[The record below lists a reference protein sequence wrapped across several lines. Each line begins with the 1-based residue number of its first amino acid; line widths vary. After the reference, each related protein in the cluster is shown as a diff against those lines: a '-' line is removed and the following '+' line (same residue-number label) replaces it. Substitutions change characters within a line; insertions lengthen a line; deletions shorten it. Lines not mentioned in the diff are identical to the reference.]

1 MCRILQIY
9 LSIAHC
15 LFCFKVI
22 DARMF
27 YSKKKFFVPARS
39 IPNPEVLDK
48 NDLYS
53 DNDESDFALESDL
66 ESETEQ

>member
-1 MCRILQIY
+1 
-9 LSIAHC
+9 
-15 LFCFKVI
+15 
-22 DARMF
+22 MF
-27 YSKKKFFVPARS
+27 YSKKKFFVPAWS

>member
-1 MCRILQIY
+1 
-9 LSIAHC
+9 
-15 LFCFKVI
+15 
-22 DARMF
+22 MF

-39 IPNPEVLDK
+39 IPNPEVLGK

-53 DNDESDFALESDL
+53 DESDFALESDL